1 MNDYLNFELEMI
13 LKGKEYLFE
22 NIIQLR
28 YSNIYKDIT
37 IPHLIKWKEISID
50 GLFIIKSGKSLIKN
64 EQKKGKIPF
73 IGSSSSNNG
82 ITNFVSNKNET
93 FSQNLLGLNSN
104 GSVGDCFYHPYFCLF
119 SSDVKRLF
127 LKHKEGNKY
136 IYLFLKT
143 CILQQKEKYS
153 YGYKLNE
160 KRMRQ
165 QKIKVPMTKDNE
177 VDYTYMENYMKWIEK
192 KLLLKK

>member
-1 MNDYLNFELEMI
+1 MI
-13 LKGKEYLFE
+13 V
-22 NIIQLR
+22 NITPSL
-28 YSNIYKDIT
+28 
-37 IPHLIKWKEISID
+37 LKWKEISINK
-50 GLFIIKSGKSLIKN
+50 LFIIKSGERLIKN
-64 EQKKGKIPF
+64 KQKKGLLPF
-73 IGSSSSNNG
+73 IGSSSINNG
-82 ITNFVSNKNET
+82 ITNFVSNINNT
-93 FSQNLLGLNSN
+93 LSRNFLGLNYN
-104 GSVGDCFYHPYFCLF
+104 GSIGECFYHSYYCIV
-119 SSDVKRLF
+119 SDDVKRLF

-160 KRMRQ
+160 KRMGQ

-192 KLLLKK
+192 KVLLKK